1 MFGLWESYSLCSCVL
16 VEDNSSPSSSVQLR
30 LFKVFARDDST
41 IQSKA
46 INVLSQLFILPRCRQ
61 RFGLFIYAIYNRYV
75 HFGQR
80 YLAFLNEQKIS
91 MHANLTYVTWSLT
104 SMLLA
109 QHLIIRNLS
118 DLLELAVQLLSVNS
132 LGRPI
137 SKWNKTTFFRFQQ
150 SSSKQKQP

>member
-80 YLAFLNEQKIS
+80 YSCILEWAENI
-91 MHANLTYVTWSLT
+91 HACNLIYVTWSLT